1 MSRSANPS
9 RPHRSVRCH
18 SVRDVVSISSC
29 RSRRSPS
36 GAAFGRRLAL
46 GLALLMA
53 QTLGLASLAPVTA
66 QDGGS
71 IRWEPYET
79 MGADERPI
87 TGQLGRLTVPE
98 NRGEPDG
105 PTLELAFVRFPST
118 NPDPGPPIFVL
129 EGGPGGPGVTG
140 CVGPATGR
148 RVRLIDV
155 ADVIGLDQRG
165 TGLSVPNLSE
175 APDFASPLPA
185 DRVVGREEVLAA
197 HRDAVGR
204 CRAYWEEQGVDLTAY
219 NSVESA
225 DDVDAVRR
233 ALGYEQITLWGASY
247 GTHLGLSYLRRHPEH
262 VARAVLMRIEGPD
275 HTFKFPSTTQRF
287 LEGFAERVAADP
299 TYGER
304 LPDVVDTVERLLEKL
319 ERRGRTVPLEQEGAP
334 DEITVGPFDLQFLLA
349 NALGLAFQE
358 MALPAK
364 LDAMA
369 RGDFGPLAEEA
380 WYVRSGGV
388 GSAMSLMMDCASGA
402 TPERLDRIAREA
414 RDSANLLGDAVN
426 VPYNANCD
434 TCEDGDLGDD
444 YRQTFDCDVPVMFVS
459 GDWDARTPPEN
470 ADEVAARFSRGV
482 QILVRG
488 AGHESLEVMSPQ
500 FQGLLQDFLRGEDVE
515 PTSVQMPTFPY
526 EPPFAN

>member
-1 MSRSANPS
+1 
-9 RPHRSVRCH
+9 
-18 SVRDVVSISSC
+18 
-29 RSRRSPS
+29 
-36 GAAFGRRLAL
+36 
-46 GLALLMA
+46 MA